1 MKSIEALNKIER
13 ATDITKETILETT
26 VSNPYFG
33 EIQTIRKDLEVLQIL
48 KRRCVSA
55 IVVQY
60 EFYMVGKD
68 EIPNIKADMR
78 IKLTEKEYKK
88 VKEWLE
94 NDK

>member
-55 IVVQY
+55 IIVQY

-78 IKLTEKEYKK
+78 IELTEKEYKK

>member
-78 IKLTEKEYKK
+78 IELTEKEYKK

>member
-55 IVVQY
+55 IIVQY

-68 EIPNIKADMR
+68 EIPNIKADMK
-78 IKLTEKEYKK
+78 IELTEKEYKK

>member
-48 KRRCVSA
+48 KRRSVSA
-55 IVVQY
+55 IIVQY
-60 EFYMVGKD
+60 AFYMVGKD

-78 IKLTEKEYKK
+78 IELTEKEYKK

-94 NDK
+94 R